1 MNWPGVKC
9 ILDLTCA
16 GLVCY
21 SISCNRLEPVTGVPR
36 MI

>member
-1 MNWPGVKC
+1 MDWPGVKC
-9 ILDLTCA
+9 FLDLTRD

-21 SISCNRLEPVTGVPR
+21 SSSCNRLEPVTGVPR